1 MSYFQLQTVKGANF
15 IDKFLLNQVENMS
28 FLNDT
33 LNVRFKNGTSERY
46 SVTEEVSEKIM
57 TNWETWCAEQSSQGV
72 SQLLEASIGDMGK
85 SFQEILSQVDKE
97 FKTALINRTDETLG
111 HVDELFRK
119 LAPRYHALEQ
129 IAATFEKYLGQG
141 APK

>member
-15 IDKFLLNQVENMS
+15 EDKFLLNQVENMS
-28 FLNDT
+28 FLNET
-33 LNVRFKNGTSERY
+33 LTVRFKNGVSERY
-46 SVTEEVSEKIM
+46 SVTQEVSQKIM
-57 TNWETWCAEQSSQGV
+57 TNWEKWCSEQSSQGV
-72 SQLLEASIGDMGK
+72 SSLLEASIGDMGK
-85 SFQEILSQVDKE
+85 SFQEILAQVDKE
-97 FKTALINRTDETLG
+97 FKTTLVNRTDETLS

-129 IAATFEKYLGQG
+129 IAATFEKFLGEG